1 MSEANKVAEKVGGE
15 EIEVTKEGKKESV
28 KIVKNA
34 SRAGGGSFGYSYAS
48 LGDMAKQGVEIPKMR
63 THIERNP
70 ITGAIDGEYIE
81 YFDGEEWQVGSKIVE
96 TQIRGGGNAAQ
107 QYGASLTYA
116 RRYTTA
122 MATAIAT
129 DDDDKIEQ
137 DGASRKA
144 NNYQKGGNSAP
155 KQRIDFGTLKTEAAR
170 FTNVDELRKWYAGV
184 LQQNRP
190 TEKMKVAMDRIVTEA
205 ADKLKAMAPAGVPD
219 DVPADEDLRAAGL
232 L

>member
-1 MSEANKVAEKVGGE
+1 MSEENNPEKQGGE
-15 EIEVTKEGKKESV
+15 KIEVAKEESV

-34 SRAGGGSFGYSYAS
+34 SRAGGNGSFGYSYAS
-48 LGDMAKQGVEIPKMR
+48 LGDMAKQGVKIPQMR

-81 YFDGEEWQVGSKIVE
+81 YFDGEAWQIGSRIVRTE
-96 TQIRGGGNAAQ
+96 LRGGGNAAQ
-107 QYGASLTYA
+107 QYGASLTYS

-122 MATAIAT
+122 MAAAIAT

-137 DGASRKA
+137 NGAVRKA
-144 NNYQKGGNSAP
+144 QNQAP
-155 KQRIDFGTLKTEAAR
+155 KQRIDFDTLRAEAAK
-170 FTNVDELRKWYAGV
+170 FTDVDALRKWYASI

-190 TEKMKVAMDRIVTEA
+190 TEKMKVVMDRIVTEA
-205 ADKLKAMAPAGVPD
+205 AEKLRAPAPAEVPD
-219 DVPADEDLRAAGL
+219 DAPAEEDLRAAGL

>member
-1 MSEANKVAEKVGGE
+1 M
-15 EIEVTKEGKKESV
+15 

-34 SRAGGGSFGYSYAS
+34 SKAGGGSFGYNYAS
-48 LGDMAKQGVEIPKMR
+48 LGDMAKQGVDIPKMR

-81 YFDGEEWQVGSKIVE
+81 YWDGNEWQVGSKIVE

-137 DGASRKA
+137 DGASRKP
-144 NNYQKGGNSAP
+144 NNYQPRTAVP
-155 KQRIDFGTLKTEAAR
+155 KQRIDFGDLKAQADR
-170 FTNVDELRKWYAGV
+170 FTNLDELRKWYATV
-184 LQQNRP
+184 LQQNQP
-190 TEKMKVAMDRIVTEA
+190 TEKMKTVMDRIVTEA
-205 ADKLKAMAPAGVPD
+205 ADKLKAQAAPAQD
-219 DVPADEDLRAAGL
+219 DAPADEELRAAGL

>member
-1 MSEANKVAEKVGGE
+1 MSEENSKAEKL
-15 EIEVTKEGKKESV
+15 EVTKEGKESV

-34 SRAGGGSFGYSYAS
+34 SKAGGGSFGYNYAS
-48 LGDMAKQGVEIPKMR
+48 LGDMAKQGVDIPKMR

-70 ITGAIDGEYIE
+70 ITGIIDGEYIE
-81 YFDGEEWQVGSKIVE
+81 YWDGNEWQVGSKIVE

-144 NNYQKGGNSAP
+144 QNQAS
-155 KQRIDFGTLKTEAAR
+155 KQRIDFETLRVQAAK
-170 FTNVDELRKWYAGV
+170 FTDVDALRKWYAAI
-184 LQQNRP
+184 LQQNKP
-190 TEKMKVAMDRIVTEA
+190 TEKMKVVMDRIVTEA
-205 ADKLKAMAPAGVPD
+205 ADKLKAQAAPPVQDDAPA
-219 DVPADEDLRAAGL
+219 EEELRAAGL

>member
-1 MSEANKVAEKVGGE
+1 MSEANNKAEKL
-15 EIEVTKEGKKESV
+15 EVTKEGKESV

-34 SRAGGGSFGYSYAS
+34 SKAGGGSFGYNYAS

-63 THIERNP
+63 THIERNS
-70 ITGAIDGEYIE
+70 ITGVIDGEYIE
-81 YFDGEEWQVGSKIVE
+81 YWDGNNWQVGSKIVE

-144 NNYQKGGNSAP
+144 QNQAP
-155 KQRIDFGTLKTEAAR
+155 KQRIDFETLRVQAAK
-170 FTNVDELRKWYAGV
+170 FTDVDALRKWYATI
-184 LQQNRP
+184 LQQHKP
-190 TEKMKVAMDRIVTEA
+190 TEKMKVVMDRIVTEA
-205 ADKLKAMAPAGVPD
+205 AEKLKAQAAPPVQDDAPA
-219 DVPADEDLRAAGL
+219 EEELRAAGL

>member
-1 MSEANKVAEKVGGE
+1 MSTENKAEAEK
-15 EIEVTKEGKKESV
+15 IEVTKEGKKSV

-34 SRAGGGSFGYSYAS
+34 SKAGGGSFGYSYAS
-48 LGDMAKQGVEIPKMR
+48 LGDMAKQGVDIPKMR

-70 ITGAIDGEYIE
+70 ITGEIDAEYIE
-81 YFDGEEWQVGSKIVE
+81 YFDGETWQVGSKIVK
-96 TQIRGGGNAAQ
+96 TQIRGGGNEAQ

-122 MATAIAT
+122 MAAAIAT

-144 NNYQKGGNSAP
+144 NNYQPRNAAP
-155 KQRIDFGTLKTEAAR
+155 KQRIDFGDLKAKADR
-170 FTNVDELRKWYAGV
+170 FTNIDELRKWYATV
-184 LQQNRP
+184 LQQNQP
-190 TEKMKVAMDRIVTEA
+190 TEKMKTVMDRIVMEA
-205 ADKLKAMAPAGVPD
+205 AEKLKAQVPPAQDDAPA
-219 DVPADEDLRAAGL
+219 EEELRAAGL